1 MLYVLKSMI
10 VLTLLYVPYLLM
22 LRKESFFRF
31 NRLMLLVIVAVS
43 FLLPLFNIQVLNLG
57 IHPFELKPQITVGM
71 PTVTGIDGQTVG
83 SAAKAQ
89 VEASGIDWPTTL
101 SWLYIIGMA
110 VVSVIKLGK
119 LIVLNHRIRHGVLW
133 SERLTHATIYCHCH
147 PTVPFSWFRNIVISE
162 EDYKQNGEVIIRHEL
177 GHIRHHHSLDVVLMN
192 ICEVVQW
199 LNPFVWMLSSSL
211 RDIHEYE
218 ADDTVLRS
226 GVEAREYMSLLM
238 KKAIGSSSYAFANG
252 FNHSLLKKRF
262 TMMLQK
268 KSNPWMRTKALYA
281 LPVAMIALSAFA
293 TPLMNSE
300 KSSEKSSAAI
310 SDSKVTEIIPNH
322 EILSKEFSGTDL
334 LSPTETPTM
343 TESSASDETANTAAT
358 TIPTPEESN
367 QAAKEVDLIH
377 HDQSEIP
384 TLSSSSE
391 LTPDSIPPLKT
402 DKNAKRKE
410 GDPIFEVC
418 EVMPE
423 YPGGFEKLMND
434 ISMNIRYPKIAV
446 ENGVQARILI
456 SFVDEKDGQCTEF
469 NITHKAFNTIS
480 VKDPESTASSDVTV
494 VGFKQENNSPT
505 SEKANIE
512 ACQKALCDEALRVC
526 KLLKPFKPGMQRG
539 ENVRVHFTL
548 PITFKLQ

>member
-1 MLYVLKSMI
+1 MLYILKSMV
-10 VLTLLYVPYLLM
+10 VLSLLYVPYLLM

-57 IHPFELKPQITVGM
+57 IHPFELKPEITVGM
-71 PTVTGIDGQTVG
+71 PTVTVIDGQTVG

-101 SWLYIIGMA
+101 SWLYFIGMA

-119 LIVLNHRIRHGVLW
+119 LILLNRRIHHGVLW

-262 TMMLQK
+262 TMMLRK
-268 KSNPWMRTKALYA
+268 KSNPWMRAKALYTF
-281 LPVAMIALSAFA
+281 PVALIALGVFA
-293 TPLMNSE
+293 TPLMNSPKETEE
-300 KSSEKSSAAI
+300 KADALTV
-310 SDSKVTEIIPNH
+310 SKVTEIIPNQEIFSKENSVT
-322 EILSKEFSGTDL
+322 EILTS
-334 LSPTETPTM
+334 TETPTIP
-343 TESSASDETANTAAT
+343 ESSASDETAIAEAT
-358 TIPTPEESN
+358 NNPIVEESK
-367 QAAKEVDLIH
+367 QSEKEVVLIKQ
-377 HDQSEIP
+377 DKSDI
-384 TLSSSSE
+384 TASSSPTS

-402 DKNAKRKE
+402 DKDVNRKD
-410 GDPIFEVC
+410 GDPIFDVC

-423 YPGGFEKLMND
+423 YPGGFEKLM
-434 ISMNIRYPKIAV
+434 SFLQMNLRYPEKAQK
-446 ENGVQARILI
+446 NGVQGRIYI
-456 SFVDEKDGQCTEF
+456 SFIVEKDGRCTEF
-469 NITHKAFNTIS
+469 NIVRKEFDPIS
-480 VKDPESTASSDVTV
+480 AKDSQSEAGENVTV
-494 VGFKQENNSPT
+494 VGYEKDNPNPLTTKASIEESQNS
-505 SEKANIE
+505 
-512 ACQKALCDEALRVC
+512 LCDEALRVC
-526 KLLKPFKPGMQRG
+526 KLLGPFTPGKQRG
-539 ENVRVHFTL
+539 ENVRVNFTL
-548 PITFKLQ
+548 PIVFRLR